1 MTQVGVIVILLSDQ
15 QLWLKF
21 LQMDEVCKNHL
32 WSGTG
37 KRILAPMVRIST
49 LPFRLMCLD
58 YGADLVFTEEIVDQ
72 KIIGCRRKINEHLGT
87 IDFCS
92 EGDNFPRFRTCS
104 KETNKLVFQIGTSD
118 GEKALAAARV
128 VEQDV
133 AGIDVNMGCPKP
145 FSLLGGM
152 GAALLEQREKV
163 RSILTMLVENISKPV
178 SCKIRVL
185 PSVEDTVDLCRL
197 IEECGVQAITIHGRT
212 TSERAQHPNRDD
224 FIAEVA
230 RAVRIPV
237 ICNGGSSEIR
247 HYTDIEKFR
256 LKCHATH
263 AMIARAA
270 IASPSIFQS
279 DGFDDFKTVVSRY
292 INYAVKY
299 EECVQLVKYT
309 IQRMSRERHDFVKI
323 IQETAAAATMY
334 EICQVWGMEKIYE
347 DRVKSLQKSMEC
359 NRPRKTFEGET
370 FSLKVNY
377 VRKHFKLK
385 TPKLLLHQWCRETN
399 RRQPVY
405 HTEQR
410 SSDRKFNSYVALD
423 NKHFKSEL
431 WISNKRY
438 SEHSAALVA
447 IIYLGLTKLLPEKCL
462 NEMSLDHNISAFF
475 NITLFTVIVVSNDS
489 VCPNGVGWIYEYF
502 GECVETDMQLASFWI
517 GIISLIMWF
526 FPLFPQLYT
535 NYKRGHCNDA
545 LSVYF
550 LLLWFLGDSLNL
562 TGAVLTK
569 QLPTQ
574 IFVAIY
580 YVFQDLIILI
590 QYFYYKMKNEWRNHF
605 ARDLGSGSLRCFL
618 IPAAVQ
624 TLAVSQFY
632 EVDEVDGAVFHG
644 SVDQLGYAMGIV
656 SCICYISSRFPQLY
670 KNFRRK
676 STRGINMWMFYLI
689 FAANFT
695 YGLSVCLGGVDE
707 DYFVRHMPW
716 LFGSLGCCFLDIF
729 TIAQYFLYRSSLN
742 DSQDTPI
749 LQTTEDFHVLSYGY
763 TVFSG

>member
-1 MTQVGVIVILLSDQ
+1 MTQVGVIVILLFDQ

-21 LQMDEVCKNHL
+21 LQMDEVCKKQL
-32 WSGTG
+32 WSGAG

-92 EGDNFPRFRTCS
+92 EGDNFPRFRTSS

-247 HYTDIEKFR
+247 HHTDIEKFR

-270 IASPSIFQS
+270 IVSPSIFQS

-292 INYAVKY
+292 ISYAVKY

-359 NRPRKTFEGET
+359 NRLRKTFEGET

-410 SSDRKFNSYVALD
+410 SSDRKFNSYVTLD

-462 NEMSLDHNISAFF
+462 NEMSLDHNISAF
-475 NITLFTVIVVSNDS
+475 L
-489 VCPNGVGWIYEYF
+489 
-502 GECVETDMQLASFWI
+502 
-517 GIISLIMWF
+517 
-526 FPLFPQLYT
+526 
-535 NYKRGHCNDA
+535 
-545 LSVYF
+545 
-550 LLLWFLGDSLNL
+550 
-562 TGAVLTK
+562 
-569 QLPTQ
+569 
-574 IFVAIY
+574 
-580 YVFQDLIILI
+580 
-590 QYFYYKMKNEWRNHF
+590 
-605 ARDLGSGSLRCFL
+605 
-618 IPAAVQ
+618 
-624 TLAVSQFY
+624 
-632 EVDEVDGAVFHG
+632 
-644 SVDQLGYAMGIV
+644 
-656 SCICYISSRFPQLY
+656 
-670 KNFRRK
+670 
-676 STRGINMWMFYLI
+676 
-689 FAANFT
+689 
-695 YGLSVCLGGVDE
+695 
-707 DYFVRHMPW
+707 
-716 LFGSLGCCFLDIF
+716 
-729 TIAQYFLYRSSLN
+729 
-742 DSQDTPI
+742 
-749 LQTTEDFHVLSYGY
+749 
-763 TVFSG
+763 